1 MRLLHVHV
9 PKIARI
15 VSDVKVLLPPSHFIR
30 LNAMLFVLL
39 LARQVAESGDNMSA
53 GQKQLLCLARAI
65 LQRNK
70 ILVMDEA
77 SSSIDTNT
85 DVSNLCYYYQY
96 YRCQYALLTAMCA
109 VQAVSCE

>member
-1 MRLLHVHV
+1 
-9 PKIARI
+9 
-15 VSDVKVLLPPSHFIR
+15 
-30 LNAMLFVLL
+30 
-39 LARQVAESGDNMSA
+39 MSA

-85 DVSNLCYYYQY
+85 DVSYNTNTTTMQFMISIH
-96 YRCQYALLTAMCA
+96 Q
-109 VQAVSCE
+109 S